1 MKTFKIV
8 KFIVNLMQDIRN
20 KIVDYRNERKT
31 RGT

>member
-1 MKTFKIV
+1 MKTFRII

>member
-1 MKTFKIV
+1 MKTFRIV

>member
-1 MKTFKIV
+1 MKTFRII

-20 KIVDYRNERKT
+20 KIIDYRNERKT

>member
-1 MKTFKIV
+1 MKTFRIV

-20 KIVDYRNERKT
+20 KIIDYRNERKT

>member
-1 MKTFKIV
+1 MKTFRII
-8 KFIVNLMQDIRN
+8 KFIVRLMQDIRN

>member
-1 MKTFKIV
+1 MRSFRII

>member
-1 MKTFKIV
+1 MRSFRII

-20 KIVDYRNERKT
+20 KIIEYRNERKT

>member
-20 KIVDYRNERKT
+20 KIVEFRDAKRT

>member
-1 MKTFKIV
+1 MRSFRII

-20 KIVDYRNERKT
+20 KIIDYRNERKT